1 MDKSKPI
8 EPQPS
13 HDELVERLEALEN
26 RLEKLQDYTVLNI
39 RDLYESDLDQK
50 RAILNTQH
58 VMLGDLKQ
66 RGIWKEPEEPK
77 EYQAPSL
84 EESIQRMTKE
94 EIIDAVD
101 GLLYRAKDE
110 GKRRFASPEW
120 IVPLHLTEREE

>member
-1 MDKSKPI
+1 MDKSKLT

-66 RGIWKEPEEPK
+66 RGIWKEPEGPK
-77 EYQAPSL
+77 EFQAPSL
-84 EESIQRMTKE
+84 EESIQRMQNLRNRTSSGSE
-94 EIIDAVD
+94 DQERGSA
-101 GLLYRAKDE
+101 GSTSAGSQLLRSM
-110 GKRRFASPEW
+110 KR
-120 IVPLHLTEREE
+120 

>member
-1 MDKSKPI
+1 MDKSKPT
-8 EPQPS
+8 ETQPS
-13 HDELVERLEALEN
+13 HDVLVERLEALEN

-66 RGIWKEPEEPK
+66 RGIWNEPEEPK

-84 EESIQRMTKE
+84 EESIQRMQNLRNKTSSGSE
-94 EIIDAVD
+94 DQEQGSA
-101 GLLYRAKDE
+101 GSTSAGSQLLISM
-110 GKRRFASPEW
+110 KR
-120 IVPLHLTEREE
+120 